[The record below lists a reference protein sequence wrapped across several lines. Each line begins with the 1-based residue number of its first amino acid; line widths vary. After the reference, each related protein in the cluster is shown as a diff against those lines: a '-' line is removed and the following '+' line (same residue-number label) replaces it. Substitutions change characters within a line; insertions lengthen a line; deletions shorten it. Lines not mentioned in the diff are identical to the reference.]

1 MRCVCSEL
9 WVFDFDY
16 HDKYMHTRSTCTHV
30 QTHTQKSNTASHA
43 CVDTHS
49 HTHTCSTLHTAQHI
63 GYDCKH
69 LNTLFTGLSAAEL
82 QGKTHFISTDDAIMV
97 LDCNTPEDSND
108 EVLLYEWIFNGVH
121 VNSSDPSLSVSHT
134 GAYVCYVHLKQQTLT
149 AVHRV
154 LPHGMCGNSQKCV
167 KIIYFNSNGCCHG
180 YQSKT
185 LSFTQLWTF
194 VCS

>member
-1 MRCVCSEL
+1 MYVHMCRHTHRSATL
-9 WVFDFDY
+9 
-16 HDKYMHTRSTCTHV
+16 HHMHV
-30 QTHTQKSNTASHA
+30 LTHT
-43 CVDTHS
+43 HS
-49 HTHTCSTLHTAQHI
+49 LTCSTLHTAQHI

-69 LNTLFTGLSAAEL
+69 LNTLFTGLSAADL

-121 VNSSDPSLSVSHT
+121 VNSSAPSLSVSHT

-154 LPHGMCGNSQKCV
+154 LPHGMCGNTKKCV
-167 KIIYFNSNGCCHG
+167 KIIIFNFNSCCHG
-180 YQSKT
+180 YQSKP

-194 VCS
+194 IMLSVM